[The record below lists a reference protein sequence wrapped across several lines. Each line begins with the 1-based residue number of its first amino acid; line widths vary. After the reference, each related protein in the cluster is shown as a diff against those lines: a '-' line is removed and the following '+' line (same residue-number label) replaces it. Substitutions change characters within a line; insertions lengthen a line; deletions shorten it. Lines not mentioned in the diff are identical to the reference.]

1 MRDLTLNQQ
10 EQTRIQVLNSVLEY
24 QLPIA
29 QAAEIMGLS
38 QRHTKRL
45 LAAYRR
51 DGPAALAHGNRDR
64 RPHNAVPEAAV
75 AAVVKLANNTYAGA
89 NHTHFTE
96 LLRDREGIDLS
107 RPTVR
112 RILAKAG
119 MGSPR
124 SRRSSQHRFRRRRM
138 PQEGMLVQID
148 GSHHPWLE
156 GAGGPSGLSH
166 RGGHSGLSGAAGGSG
181 PAVGNPPGPLQRPP
195 RGFQIQCP
203 SGAGACRVHPVRQ
216 GDAGVGHQAD
226 LRPLPPRPREGWSGW
241 GQTLQDRL
249 VTELRLAGAATI
261 QEANDVLQQFLPRF
275 NAQFAVAAEQPE
287 KAYRPV
293 SAELSLTET
302 ICLKHPRKVG
312 RDNTVKYHWRVSRA
326 ERNQAVWRSKSV
338 PLERR
343 CSAKMSAY
351 DGCRREPLVAARLVE
366 PMRQGNRW
374 LSAW

>member
-51 DGPAALAHGNRDR
+51 DGPAALAHGNRGR
-64 RPHNAVPEAAV
+64 RPYNAVPEAAV

-124 SRRSSQHRFRRRRM
+124 SRRSSQHRFRRQRM

-156 GAGGPSGLSH
+156 ERGPKLVLLLAVDDATGVVAQAVFHTGEDTRGYLVMLEGL
-166 RGGHSGLSGAAGGSG
+166 
-181 PAVGNPPGPLQRPP
+181 
-195 RGFQIQCP
+195 
-203 SGAGACRVHPVRQ
+203 VRQ
-216 GDAGVGHQAD
+216 WGI
-226 LRPLPPRPREGWSGW
+226 PLALYSDRHAAFKPTFPIS
-241 GQTLQDRL
+241 TLQGL
-249 VTELRLAGAATI
+249 PQSATAI
-261 QEANDVLQQFLPRF
+261 PDVG
-275 NAQFAVAAEQPE
+275 E
-287 KAYRPV
+287 
-293 SAELSLTET
+293 
-302 ICLKHPRKVG
+302 
-312 RDNTVKYHWRVSRA
+312 
-326 ERNQAVWRSKSV
+326 
-338 PLERR
+338 
-343 CSAKMSAY
+343 
-351 DGCRREPLVAARLVE
+351 
-366 PMRQGNRW
+366 
-374 LSAW
+374 